1 MNERTKERTNE
12 QTNEQTNKRMNE
24 IKGHILY
31 EVQILISLL
40 VIFTTICCF
49 LFTFNHESHFGKLY
63 NIWKNANFCTL
74 GAKYS
79 YVCNNHQPLPKNIW
93 NVFVHSWIFNYTG
106 ICKKN

>member
-1 MNERTKERTNE
+1 
-12 QTNEQTNKRMNE
+12 
-24 IKGHILY
+24 LY

-74 GAKYS
+74 GAKNSFY
-79 YVCNNHQPLPKNIW
+79 NNQPLPK
-93 NVFVHSWIFNYTG
+93 IFGMFLCIQGFSTTQGYV
-106 ICKKN
+106 KK